1 MAGVTRSR
9 SITFVSARSTTT
21 RTGTSNSTLIYQEA
35 TITLTAGTW
44 VVTAGGGVLNLTV
57 SDDGVA
63 GIYNRTTSAEVATS
77 RGGTKGTSTTA
88 YAQLI
93 SLPVSITVTSD
104 TTFCPIFD
112 RSGASQL
119 RAQSGAASTAA
130 AGYITAF
137 KIA

>member
-21 RTGTSNSTLIYQEA
+21 RTGTASSTLIYQEA

-44 VVTAGGGVLNLTV
+44 VVTAGGAVINLTGA
-57 SDDGVA
+57 DDGA
-63 GIYNRTTSAEVATS
+63 GGIYNRTTSTEVATS
-77 RGGTKGTSTTA
+77 RGGQATTSTTSHTH
-88 YAQLI
+88 LI

-112 RSGASQL
+112 RQGGSQL
-119 RAQSGAASTAA
+119 RAQSSASGA